1 MLDEILD
8 SVFVHFQH
16 FKHIIEASQVLAV
29 RILLSV
35 IFSLPLSILVPF
47 SQSSLGF
54 LLLLRPFL
62 PFCPSLLFASL

>member
-35 IFSLPLSILVPF
+35 IFSLLLLILVPI
-47 SQSSLGF
+47 SKSSFGF
-54 LLLLRPFL
+54 LLLFRPFL
-62 PFCPSLLFASL
+62 PFPPCLLFASL